1 MSTKSEQFDD
11 EISIGDIIVKLWR
24 RRGLIVIIPI
34 LAGALGVLT
43 VLLMATQSS
52 APVVHYVNLTGI
64 EKGKYP
70 NGVDF
75 SPRDLQSPEV
85 LSSLVDKFGIE
96 QSEDFGEA
104 VSVSYGAPTT
114 EGILEK
120 YQVRLSQKG
129 LKAAEV
135 DAINAELNEE
145 LRRATEKTAQI
156 AIDYQSIGVDEG
168 TAAQMALAL
177 PIVWAEVFTTK
188 FRVLDNTQLTGLSQA
203 NKLSLSSSAGVLE
216 SSDYVDDM
224 IRGLKVIQE
233 DSRLSGLQTYSGAT
247 AADLSVRV
255 EDFNNLYL
263 SAILSRNL
271 ANEDT
276 LTKFYQTD
284 LILRISMI
292 KEQVDGIDDAIN
304 SIQSVVAGEA
314 NQVAAGQTYGAD
326 RMQVTGDAISD
337 IVNLVNKSSLS
348 DYLTELYEEKRKLI
362 RERSELNLRLKK
374 IQENVGYGSD
384 FLRLSEGK
392 LNALNRDYVELL
404 VAAREMNRQNNKTLS
419 QSLGS
424 PHRAGSL
431 IPKRGILII
440 LLSVV
445 AGGFLAAVAALLMPD
460 RQTTKS

>member
-177 PIVWAEVFTTK
+177 PIVWAE
-188 FRVLDNTQLTGLSQA
+188 
-203 NKLSLSSSAGVLE
+203 
-216 SSDYVDDM
+216 
-224 IRGLKVIQE
+224 
-233 DSRLSGLQTYSGAT
+233 
-247 AADLSVRV
+247 
-255 EDFNNLYL
+255 
-263 SAILSRNL
+263 
-271 ANEDT
+271 
-276 LTKFYQTD
+276 
-284 LILRISMI
+284 
-292 KEQVDGIDDAIN
+292 
-304 SIQSVVAGEA
+304 
-314 NQVAAGQTYGAD
+314 
-326 RMQVTGDAISD
+326 
-337 IVNLVNKSSLS
+337 
-348 DYLTELYEEKRKLI
+348 
-362 RERSELNLRLKK
+362 
-374 IQENVGYGSD
+374 
-384 FLRLSEGK
+384 
-392 LNALNRDYVELL
+392 
-404 VAAREMNRQNNKTLS
+404 
-419 QSLGS
+419 
-424 PHRAGSL
+424 
-431 IPKRGILII
+431 
-440 LLSVV
+440 
-445 AGGFLAAVAALLMPD
+445 
-460 RQTTKS
+460 

>member
-1 MSTKSEQFDD
+1 MAEQIQTADD
-11 EISIGDIIVKLWR
+11 EISIGDILVKLWR
-24 RRGLIVIIPI
+24 RRGLILIVPI
-34 LAGALGVLT
+34 LAGALGVLA
-43 VLLMATQSS
+43 VLLTATQSS

-85 LSSLVDKFGIE
+85 LSGLADKFGIE

-129 LKAAEV
+129 LKAAEI

-145 LRRATEKTAQI
+145 LGRATEKTAQI

-168 TAAQMALAL
+168 LAAQMAVAL
-177 PIVWAEVFTTK
+177 PTIWAEVFTTK
-188 FRVLDNTQLTGLSQA
+188 FRVLDSTLLSGLSQA
-203 NKLSLSSSAGVLE
+203 DRLSLQSSAGVLE

-224 IRGLKVIQE
+224 LRGLKVIDE
-233 DSRLSGLQTYSGAT
+233 DGRLSGLQTGSGAT
-247 AADLSVRV
+247 ATDLRVRV

-271 ANEDT
+271 GKADS

-284 LILRISMI
+284 LSLRINMI
-292 KEQVDGIDDAIN
+292 DEQIEGIDAAIN
-304 SIQSVVAGEA
+304 SIQSVISGET
-314 NQVAAGQTYGAD
+314 NQVAAGQAYGAD

-348 DYLTELYEEKRKLI
+348 EYLTNLYEEKQELI
-362 RERSELNLRLKK
+362 RERSQLNLRLSK
-374 IQENVGYGSD
+374 IQEDVDYGSD
-384 FLRLSEGK
+384 FLQSSEDK
-392 LNALNRDYVELL
+392 LNALNENYVELL
-404 VAAREMNRQNNKTLS
+404 LAAREMNRQNNKTLS

-445 AGGFLAAVAALLMPD
+445 AGGFIAAVAALLMPV